1 MVYHAGLSQR
11 HALEV
16 GTCRT
21 GHTALGFAA
30 MIAHIPVTLTIC
42 WPRPPMFAPVRV
54 VLAQKCVS
62 TINREGNHMIKT
74 SVLAATA
81 LAALLAGAPAFGQT
95 TAPSPAAPP
104 PSSAAP
110 ATTAPS
116 SSAPPSASSQTG
128 ASQHSSASGTTVQS
142 AQQAL
147 QQGGF
152 YKGTV
157 DGKMGP
163 HTRQAIKS
171 FQQSKGLHATGHLNQ
186 KTLTA
191 LGVTG

>member
-1 MVYHAGLSQR
+1 
-11 HALEV
+11 
-16 GTCRT
+16 
-21 GHTALGFAA
+21 
-30 MIAHIPVTLTIC
+30 
-42 WPRPPMFAPVRV
+42 
-54 VLAQKCVS
+54 
-62 TINREGNHMIKT
+62 MIKT

-95 TAPSPAAPP
+95 TTPSPAAPP
-104 PSSAAP
+104 PSSAPP
-110 ATTAPS
+110 ATTAQPS
-116 SSAPPSASSQTG
+116 GSAPPSASSTG
-128 ASQHSSASGTTVQS
+128 APQASTGNTIQS

-147 QQGGF
+147 QQNGF

>member
-1 MVYHAGLSQR
+1 M
-11 HALEV
+11 
-16 GTCRT
+16 
-21 GHTALGFAA
+21 
-30 MIAHIPVTLTIC
+30 
-42 WPRPPMFAPVRV
+42 
-54 VLAQKCVS
+54 
-62 TINREGNHMIKT
+62 
-74 SVLAATA
+74 
-81 LAALLAGAPAFGQT
+81 
-95 TAPSPAAPP
+95 
-104 PSSAAP
+104 
-110 ATTAPS
+110 
-116 SSAPPSASSQTG
+116 
-128 ASQHSSASGTTVQS
+128 QS

-163 HTRQAIKS
+163 HTRQAIRS

>member
-1 MVYHAGLSQR
+1 
-11 HALEV
+11 
-16 GTCRT
+16 
-21 GHTALGFAA
+21 
-30 MIAHIPVTLTIC
+30 
-42 WPRPPMFAPVRV
+42 
-54 VLAQKCVS
+54 
-62 TINREGNHMIKT
+62 MIKT

-95 TAPSPAAPP
+95 AAPSPSAPPPTSPPSTTAAPP
-104 PSSAAP
+104 SG
-110 ATTAPS
+110 
-116 SSAPPSASSQTG
+116 SAPPSASSQ
-128 ASQHSSASGTTVQS
+128 ASAPQHSSASGGTVQS

-163 HTRQAIKS
+163 HTRQAIRS

>member
-1 MVYHAGLSQR
+1 
-11 HALEV
+11 
-16 GTCRT
+16 
-21 GHTALGFAA
+21 
-30 MIAHIPVTLTIC
+30 
-42 WPRPPMFAPVRV
+42 
-54 VLAQKCVS
+54 
-62 TINREGNHMIKT
+62 MIKT

-104 PSSAAP
+104 PSSAPP
-110 ATTAPS
+110 ATTAQPS
-116 SSAPPSASSQTG
+116 GSAPPSASSTG
-128 ASQHSSASGTTVQS
+128 APQASTGNTIQS

-147 QQGGF
+147 QQNGF

>member
-1 MVYHAGLSQR
+1 M
-11 HALEV
+11 
-16 GTCRT
+16 T
-21 GHTALGFAA
+21 
-30 MIAHIPVTLTIC
+30 
-42 WPRPPMFAPVRV
+42 
-54 VLAQKCVS
+54 
-62 TINREGNHMIKT
+62 KT

-81 LAALLAGAPAFGQT
+81 LVALLAGAPAFGQT
-95 TAPSPAAPP
+95 TAPSPSAPP
-104 PSSAAP
+104 PSSAPP
-110 ATTAPS
+110 ATTAQPS
-116 SSAPPSASSQTG
+116 GSAPPSASSTG
-128 ASQHSSASGTTVQS
+128 APQASTGSTIQS

-147 QQGGF
+147 QQNGF

-163 HTRQAIKS
+163 HTRQAIRS

>member
-1 MVYHAGLSQR
+1 
-11 HALEV
+11 
-16 GTCRT
+16 
-21 GHTALGFAA
+21 
-30 MIAHIPVTLTIC
+30 
-42 WPRPPMFAPVRV
+42 
-54 VLAQKCVS
+54 
-62 TINREGNHMIKT
+62 MIKT

-104 PSSAAP
+104 PSSAPP
-110 ATTAPS
+110 ATTAQPS
-116 SSAPPSASSQTG
+116 ASAPPSASSSGAPQASTG
-128 ASQHSSASGTTVQS
+128 NTIQS

-147 QQGGF
+147 QQNGF

>member
-1 MVYHAGLSQR
+1 M
-11 HALEV
+11 
-16 GTCRT
+16 T
-21 GHTALGFAA
+21 
-30 MIAHIPVTLTIC
+30 
-42 WPRPPMFAPVRV
+42 
-54 VLAQKCVS
+54 
-62 TINREGNHMIKT
+62 KT

-81 LAALLAGAPAFGQT
+81 LVALLAGAPAFGQT
-95 TAPSPAAPP
+95 TAPSPSAPP
-104 PSSAAP
+104 PSSAP
-110 ATTAPS
+110 ATTAQPS
-116 SSAPPSASSQTG
+116 SSAPPSASSQ
-128 ASQHSSASGTTVQS
+128 ASAPQPSSSSGSTIQS

-147 QQGGF
+147 QQNGF

-163 HTRQAIKS
+163 HTRQAIRS

>member
-1 MVYHAGLSQR
+1 
-11 HALEV
+11 
-16 GTCRT
+16 
-21 GHTALGFAA
+21 
-30 MIAHIPVTLTIC
+30 
-42 WPRPPMFAPVRV
+42 
-54 VLAQKCVS
+54 
-62 TINREGNHMIKT
+62 MIKT

-110 ATTAPS
+110 ATTAQPS
-116 SSAPPSASSQTG
+116 SSAPPSASSQASAPATG
-128 ASQHSSASGTTVQS
+128 NTVQS

-163 HTRQAIKS
+163 HTRQAIRS

>member
-1 MVYHAGLSQR
+1 
-11 HALEV
+11 
-16 GTCRT
+16 
-21 GHTALGFAA
+21 
-30 MIAHIPVTLTIC
+30 
-42 WPRPPMFAPVRV
+42 
-54 VLAQKCVS
+54 
-62 TINREGNHMIKT
+62 MIKT

-81 LAALLAGAPAFGQT
+81 LAALLAGAPAFAQT

-104 PSSAAP
+104 PSAAP
-110 ATTAPS
+110 ATTAQPS
-116 SSAPPSASSQTG
+116 SAAPPTASSQ
-128 ASQHSSASGTTVQS
+128 ASAPQHSSASGSTVQS

-163 HTRQAIKS
+163 HTRQAIRS
-171 FQQSKGLHATGHLNQ
+171 FQQSKGLHATGRLNQ

>member
-1 MVYHAGLSQR
+1 M
-11 HALEV
+11 E
-16 GTCRT
+16 
-21 GHTALGFAA
+21 
-30 MIAHIPVTLTIC
+30 
-42 WPRPPMFAPVRV
+42 
-54 VLAQKCVS
+54 CVS
-62 TINREGNHMIKT
+62 TINREGNHMTKT

-104 PSSAAP
+104 ASSAAP
-110 ATTAPS
+110 ATTAQPS
-116 SSAPPSASSQTG
+116 SSAPPSASSQAG
-128 ASQHSSASGTTVQS
+128 AAQHSSASGGTVQS

-152 YKGTV
+152 YKGSV

>member
-1 MVYHAGLSQR
+1 
-11 HALEV
+11 
-16 GTCRT
+16 
-21 GHTALGFAA
+21 
-30 MIAHIPVTLTIC
+30 
-42 WPRPPMFAPVRV
+42 
-54 VLAQKCVS
+54 
-62 TINREGNHMIKT
+62 MIKT

-81 LAALLAGAPAFGQT
+81 LAALLAGAPAFAQS
-95 TAPSPAAPP
+95 TAPAPSAAP

-110 ATTAPS
+110 AATAQPS
-116 SSAPPSASSQTG
+116 TSAPPSASSQ
-128 ASQHSSASGTTVQS
+128 ASAPQHSSASGTTVQS

>member
-1 MVYHAGLSQR
+1 
-11 HALEV
+11 
-16 GTCRT
+16 
-21 GHTALGFAA
+21 
-30 MIAHIPVTLTIC
+30 
-42 WPRPPMFAPVRV
+42 
-54 VLAQKCVS
+54 
-62 TINREGNHMIKT
+62 MIKT

-104 PSSAAP
+104 PSSAPP
-110 ATTAPS
+110 ATTAQPS
-116 SSAPPSASSQTG
+116 ASAPPSASSTG
-128 ASQHSSASGTTVQS
+128 APQASTGNTIQS

-147 QQGGF
+147 QQNGF

>member
-1 MVYHAGLSQR
+1 
-11 HALEV
+11 
-16 GTCRT
+16 
-21 GHTALGFAA
+21 
-30 MIAHIPVTLTIC
+30 
-42 WPRPPMFAPVRV
+42 
-54 VLAQKCVS
+54 
-62 TINREGNHMIKT
+62 MIKT

-81 LAALLAGAPAFGQT
+81 LAALLAGAPAFAQS
-95 TAPSPAAPP
+95 TAPAPSAAPP
-104 PSSAAP
+104 SSPAP
-110 ATTAPS
+110 AATAQPS
-116 SSAPPSASSQTG
+116 ASAPPSASSQ
-128 ASQHSSASGTTVQS
+128 ASAPQHSSAGGSTVQS

-147 QQGGF
+147 QQGGY

-163 HTRQAIKS
+163 HTRQAIRS

>member
-1 MVYHAGLSQR
+1 
-11 HALEV
+11 
-16 GTCRT
+16 
-21 GHTALGFAA
+21 
-30 MIAHIPVTLTIC
+30 
-42 WPRPPMFAPVRV
+42 
-54 VLAQKCVS
+54 
-62 TINREGNHMIKT
+62 MIKT

-104 PSSAAP
+104 PSSAPP
-110 ATTAPS
+110 ATTAQPS
-116 SSAPPSASSQTG
+116 ASAPPSASSQTG
-128 ASQHSSASGTTVQS
+128 APQASTGNTIQS

-147 QQGGF
+147 QQNGF

>member
-1 MVYHAGLSQR
+1 MR
-11 HALEV
+11 
-16 GTCRT
+16 
-21 GHTALGFAA
+21 FDN
-30 MIAHIPVTLTIC
+30 
-42 WPRPPMFAPVRV
+42 
-54 VLAQKCVS
+54 
-62 TINREGNHMIKT
+62 NREGHHMIKT

-81 LAALLAGAPAFGQT
+81 LAALLAGAPAFAQS
-95 TAPSPAAPP
+95 TAPAPSAAP

-110 ATTAPS
+110 TPQPS
-116 SSAPPSASSQTG
+116 TSAPPSASSQ
-128 ASQHSSASGTTVQS
+128 ASAPQHSSASGGTVQS

-152 YKGTV
+152 YKGSV

-163 HTRQAIKS
+163 HTRQAIRS

>member
-1 MVYHAGLSQR
+1 M
-11 HALEV
+11 
-16 GTCRT
+16 T
-21 GHTALGFAA
+21 
-30 MIAHIPVTLTIC
+30 
-42 WPRPPMFAPVRV
+42 
-54 VLAQKCVS
+54 
-62 TINREGNHMIKT
+62 KT

-81 LAALLAGAPAFGQT
+81 LVALLAGAPAFGQT
-95 TAPSPAAPP
+95 TAPSPSAPP
-104 PSSAAP
+104 PSSAP
-110 ATTAPS
+110 SATTAQPS
-116 SSAPPSASSQTG
+116 GSAPPSASSQ
-128 ASQHSSASGTTVQS
+128 ASAPQHSSASGTTVQS

-163 HTRQAIKS
+163 HTRQAIRS

>member
-1 MVYHAGLSQR
+1 
-11 HALEV
+11 
-16 GTCRT
+16 
-21 GHTALGFAA
+21 
-30 MIAHIPVTLTIC
+30 
-42 WPRPPMFAPVRV
+42 
-54 VLAQKCVS
+54 
-62 TINREGNHMIKT
+62 MIKT

-104 PSSAAP
+104 PSSAPP
-110 ATTAPS
+110 ATTAQPS
-116 SSAPPSASSQTG
+116 GSAPPSASSQTG
-128 ASQHSSASGTTVQS
+128 APQASTGNTIQS

-147 QQGGF
+147 QQNGF

>member
-1 MVYHAGLSQR
+1 
-11 HALEV
+11 
-16 GTCRT
+16 
-21 GHTALGFAA
+21 
-30 MIAHIPVTLTIC
+30 
-42 WPRPPMFAPVRV
+42 
-54 VLAQKCVS
+54 
-62 TINREGNHMIKT
+62 MIKT

-95 TAPSPAAPP
+95 TAPSPSAPP
-104 PSSAAP
+104 PSSAPP
-110 ATTAPS
+110 ATTAQPS
-116 SSAPPSASSQTG
+116 GSAPPSASSQTG
-128 ASQHSSASGTTVQS
+128 APQASTGNTIQS

-147 QQGGF
+147 QQNGF

>member
-1 MVYHAGLSQR
+1 
-11 HALEV
+11 
-16 GTCRT
+16 
-21 GHTALGFAA
+21 
-30 MIAHIPVTLTIC
+30 
-42 WPRPPMFAPVRV
+42 
-54 VLAQKCVS
+54 
-62 TINREGNHMIKT
+62 MIKT
-74 SVLAATA
+74 SVLAAIA

-95 TAPSPAAPP
+95 TAPSPSAPP
-104 PSSAAP
+104 PSSAPP
-110 ATTAPS
+110 ATTAQPS
-116 SSAPPSASSQTG
+116 GSAPPSASSTG
-128 ASQHSSASGTTVQS
+128 APQASTGNTIQS

-147 QQGGF
+147 QQNGF